1 MTGQPRMQSLALAA
15 EQRSRARDSGN
26 PWPAAAARL
35 LENMSQP
42 GRIVEEPLFKFISR
56 NFGVAGGRQVAA
68 APAALV
74 NELEASPRLSHCGRW
89 DLVLLGK
96 RVSHSSA
103 AAADGDGTGLV
114 RPSNK

>member
-42 GRIVEEPLFKFISR
+42 GRIGLEERLFKFISR
-56 NFGVAGGRQVAA
+56 NFGVGGGRQVAA
-68 APAALV
+68 APAARTG
-74 NELEASPRLSHCGRW
+74 P
-89 DLVLLGK
+89 
-96 RVSHSSA
+96 A
-103 AAADGDGTGLV
+103 AAGGQKNLKLL
-114 RPSNK
+114 RH